1 MTSMYGLS
9 LGWRLAELPTSWAH
23 QPRIERAPASIPLV
37 GQEARRVCCVL
48 RAAYAFFSVPIISVC
63 DYAKSARAQAKR
75 CRAVAKRTEER
86 QARRHGGTMARWH
99 DGTMARRHD
108 GTMARWHDGTMAR
121 WHDGTMA
128 RIIEQALR
136 LVPFREKMARICG
149 CERWFCERERKR
161 EF

>member
-128 RIIEQALR
+128 RWHDGTMARWHDGTDYRASPPSGPFSRKNGTNLR
-136 LVPFREKMARICG
+136 L
-149 CERWFCERERKR
+149 
-161 EF
+161 